1 MSRLYVTCLFNF
13 CARLDESQA
22 GIKTAGRNI
31 NSIRYADD
39 DILIA
44 ESEEELKNILMRVKE
59 KSKKNC
65 LDLNIQKSNIMVSS
79 PITSQRI
86 EREKVEAV
94 SDFVSLGSK
103 ITADI
108 DCGHEIKIHLL
119 LGRNAMTSPDRI
131 LKKQIYYSLS
141 QGGCTGT
148 ILRDGMGR
156 EVGGGFR
163 KGDTCT
169 LMTD

>member
-39 DILIA
+39 DTLIA
-44 ESEEELKNILMRVKE
+44 ESEEELKNVLTRVKE
-59 KSKKNC
+59 ESKKNC
-65 LDLNIQKSNIMVSS
+65 LNFNIQKFKIMVSS

-86 EREKVEAV
+86 EREKMEAV
-94 SDFVSLGSK
+94 SDFVFLGSK

-119 LGRNAMTSPDRI
+119 LGRNAMTSLDSI
-131 LKKQIYYSLS
+131 LKSRDITLSLS
-141 QGGCTGT
+141 GRVHWDDSERWNGEGGWRGVQE
-148 ILRDGMGR
+148 GR
-156 EVGGGFR
+156 HVQP
-163 KGDTCT
+163 
-169 LMTD
+169 

>member
-39 DILIA
+39 DTLIA
-44 ESEEELKNILMRVKE
+44 ESEEELKNVLTRVKE
-59 KSKKNC
+59 ESKKNC
-65 LDLNIQKSNIMVSS
+65 LNFNIQKFKIMVSS

-86 EREKVEAV
+86 EREEVEAV
-94 SDFVSLGSK
+94 SDFVFLGSK

-119 LGRNAMTSPDRI
+119 LGRNAMTSLDSI
-131 LKKQIYYSLS
+131 LKSRDITLSLRA
-141 QGGCTGT
+141 GA
-148 ILRDGMGR
+148 LGR
-156 EVGGGFR
+156 F
-163 KGDTCT
+163 
-169 LMTD
+169 